1 MKLVRKLPDDT
12 KKLISDAIKS
22 DSAPISCK
30 DAKKKKGK
38 KGVAKAAAVNA
49 HAAGSL
55 AGVELFVNTLNSG
68 PMAAIAVVDAWGYDG
83 DHDLRGNDLRFLM
96 AMICAIDKSVI
107 PKSIVP
113 GVPDYFFLSDTGS
126 GVHLGWG
133 RDCCVKR
140 LASHI
145 MIFGSGWSDVSD
157 YGSRLACLACASF
170 SQQFCLGYEVSYVR
184 RFRCLY

>member
-1 MKLVRKLPDDT
+1 MQKLPDDT

-96 AMICAIDKSVI
+96 GFDFSLVTNQKFVLHCVFHLVWLGEK
-107 PKSIVP
+107 
-113 GVPDYFFLSDTGS
+113 YFL
-126 GVHLGWG
+126 V
-133 RDCCVKR
+133 
-140 LASHI
+140 
-145 MIFGSGWSDVSD
+145 
-157 YGSRLACLACASF
+157 
-170 SQQFCLGYEVSYVR
+170 
-184 RFRCLY
+184 